1 MPQKILGIQKKLKR
15 HVMSIQWVFFLLGTQ
30 NQQGRIVGIAS
41 HRTDSLINKAQLIF
55 IELND
60 KIKIAISENKIPKII
75 ISSYIKEIKLES

>member
-1 MPQKILGIQKKLKR
+1 MNILICLRMPQKILGIQKKLKR

-55 IELND
+55 IELSFFNQ
-60 KIKIAISENKIPKII
+60 K
-75 ISSYIKEIKLES
+75 